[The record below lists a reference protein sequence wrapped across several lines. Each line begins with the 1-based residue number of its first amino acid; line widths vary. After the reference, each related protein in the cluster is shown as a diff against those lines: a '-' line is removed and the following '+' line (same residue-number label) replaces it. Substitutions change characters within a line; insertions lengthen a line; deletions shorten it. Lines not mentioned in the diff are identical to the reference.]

1 MLIRIR
7 QLTKTYTMGTE
18 KVHALRGV
26 DLDIAKNEFVAIMGA
41 SGSGKSTLMNILGC
55 LDQPTSGTYDLNDK
69 SVHKM
74 SAGSLSQVRNEEI
87 GFVFQSFELLGRAT
101 ALRNVELPLIYSRK
115 RFWGSTKRAKEALHK
130 VGLGER
136 MTHKPS
142 QLSGGQKQRV
152 AIARALVNG
161 PSILL
166 ADEPTG
172 ALDSKTSEDIM
183 ALFQQLHKDGQTVII
198 VTHEEDI
205 AGYAKRIVRLKDG
218 RILSD
223 NPTDTDPIHQD
234 FLKRSLESAQRAAGV
249 PDSSNSAQRNR
260 DQEEEEKTLGV
271 EGKPLNGLL
280 KIPAAVPIVAAG
292 AMTALLAPNQP
303 VPTRLSPDLCVSVL
317 NSNQQ
322 LPTPPGGLA

>member
-7 QLTKTYTMGTE
+7 KLTKTYTMGTE

-55 LDQPTSGTYDLNDK
+55 LDQPTNGAYELNDK
-69 SVHKM
+69 PVHKM
-74 SAGSLSQVRNEEI
+74 SAGALSQVRNEEI

-136 MTHKPS
+136 MSHKPS

-183 ALFQQLHKDGQTVII
+183 GLFQELHKGGQTVII

-223 NPTDTDPIHQD
+223 NTTDNDPIHQD
-234 FLKRSLESAQRAAGV
+234 YLRRSLEAAQHAAGVSDSSTSAQRH
-249 PDSSNSAQRNR
+249 R
-260 DQEEEEKTLGV
+260 DLEKGEKTVSV
-271 EGKPLNGLL
+271 EDKTPNGLL
-280 KIPAAVPIVAAG
+280 KIPAVVPIIAAG
-292 AMTALLAPNQP
+292 AMTTVLAHNQH
-303 VPTRLSPDLCVSVL
+303 VPTPLSPDLCVSVL
-317 NSNQQ
+317 KSNGHL
-322 LPTPPGGLA
+322 LPLPGGLA

>member
-69 SVHKM
+69 PVHKM
-74 SAGSLSQVRNEEI
+74 SAGALSQVRNEEI

-115 RFWGSTKRAKEALHK
+115 RFWGSTKRAKEALQK

-183 ALFQQLHKDGQTVII
+183 DLFQQLHKDGQTVII

-234 FLKRSLESAQRAAGV
+234 FLKRSLEAAQAAAGV
-249 PDSSNSAQRNR
+249 QGDSLSAQRNR
-260 DQEEEEKTLGV
+260 DLEREEKPLGA
-271 EGKPLNGLL
+271 ESKPANGLL
-280 KIPAAVPIVAAG
+280 KIPAAVPIVATG
-292 AMTALLAPNQP
+292 AMTTLLAHNQP
-303 VPTRLSPDLCVSVL
+303 IPTPPSSDLCVSVL
-317 NSNQQ
+317 NSNHQ

>member
-1 MLIRIR
+1 
-7 QLTKTYTMGTE
+7 
-18 KVHALRGV
+18 
-26 DLDIAKNEFVAIMGA
+26 
-41 SGSGKSTLMNILGC
+41 MNILGC
-55 LDQPTSGTYDLNDK
+55 LDQPTSGSYELNDK
-69 SVHKM
+69 PVHKM
-74 SAGSLSQVRNEEI
+74 SAGALSQVRNEEI

-183 ALFQQLHKDGQTVII
+183 GLFQQLHTDGQTVII

-223 NPTDTDPIHQD
+223 NPTDNDPIHQD
-234 FLKRSLESAQRAAGV
+234 FLKRSLEAAQAAAGMQGGSASAQRH
-249 PDSSNSAQRNR
+249 R
-260 DQEEEEKTLGV
+260 DLEKDEKVVGV
-271 EGKPLNGLL
+271 EGKSANGLL
-280 KIPAAVPIVAAG
+280 KIPAVVPIIAAG
-292 AMTALLAPNQP
+292 TMTALLARTQS
-303 VPTRLSPDLCVSVL
+303 VPAPLSPDLCVSVL
-317 NSNQQ
+317 NSNSKL
-322 LPTPPGGLA
+322 LPLPGGLA